1 MKPNVTH
8 GDNTTRGVALIVGAV
23 FLLALADALV
33 KYLSASITLWQL
45 YVLASSVSLPTLA
58 GLIIAQGKARPLPL
72 KSLRW
77 VGIRSLL
84 LLLMWVIYYMAL
96 PLIPLS
102 VAAVAIYTT
111 PLFIAILASMCSHE
125 PLSPRI
131 WGGIL
136 CGFIGVVVVL
146 RPTGD
151 AFTPATLLPVMA
163 AVLYALA
170 MVTTR
175 RYCQEEHPLALALG
189 LNLAFLVAGGCFSVL
204 FAFADA
210 SSLAEQAPFLF
221 GPWQPIG
228 IDELIIIAAY
238 ALLMVTI
245 NTGVAKA
252 YQIAPSA
259 LVGTFDYAYLLFAG
273 LWGYLLFHEVPD
285 GMTWLGMS
293 LTLASGLLVLRHTA
307 LVKPGVSPDD
317 THH

>member
-146 RPTGD
+146 RP
-151 AFTPATLLPVMA
+151 PATPSHPRPC
-163 AVLYALA
+163 YRSW
-170 MVTTR
+170 R
-175 RYCQEEHPLALALG
+175 RCCMHWQWWQH
-189 LNLAFLVAGGCFSVL
+189 
-204 FAFADA
+204 DA
-210 SSLAEQAPFLF
+210 TARRSIRWHW
-221 GPWQPIG
+221 PW
-228 IDELIIIAAY
+228 A
-238 ALLMVTI
+238 
-245 NTGVAKA
+245 
-252 YQIAPSA
+252 
-259 LVGTFDYAYLLFAG
+259 
-273 LWGYLLFHEVPD
+273 
-285 GMTWLGMS
+285 
-293 LTLASGLLVLRHTA
+293 
-307 LVKPGVSPDD
+307 
-317 THH
+317 

>member
-1 MKPNVTH
+1 MKPSVTH
-8 GDNTTRGVALIVGAV
+8 EDNTSRGVTLIVGAV

-58 GLIIAQGKARPLPL
+58 WLIITQRKTRPLPL
-72 KSLRW
+72 ISWRW

-84 LLLMWVIYYMAL
+84 LLLMWMIYYMAL

-111 PLFIAILASMCSHE
+111 PLFIAILASMGSHE

-136 CGFIGVVVVL
+136 CGFVGVVVVL

-175 RYCQEEHPLALALG
+175 RYCQKEHPLTLALG
-189 LNLAFLVAGGCFSVL
+189 LNLAFLVAGGGFSTL
-204 FAFADA
+204 LAFTNTP
-210 SSLAEQAPFLF
+210 SLAEQSPFLF
-221 GPWQPIG
+221 APWQPIG
-228 IDELIIIAAY
+228 SDELIIIAAY
-238 ALLMVTI
+238 ALLMVTV
-245 NTGVAKA
+245 NTSVAKA

-259 LVGTFDYAYLLFAG
+259 LVGTFDYAYLLFAS

-285 GMTWLGMS
+285 EMTWLGMG
-293 LTLASGLLVLRHTA
+293 LILASGLLVLRHQRR
-307 LVKPGVSPDD
+307 P
-317 THH
+317 

>member
-1 MKPNVTH
+1 MTADDAH
-8 GDNTTRGVALIVGAV
+8 EDNTSRGVALIVGAV

-58 GLIIAQGKARPLPL
+58 GLIIAQRKTRPLSPT
-72 KSLRW
+72 SWRW

-84 LLLMWVIYYMAL
+84 LLLMWVAYYMAL

-111 PLFIAILASMCSHE
+111 PLFIAILASMGARE
-125 PLSPRI
+125 PLSPII

-151 AFTPATLLPVMA
+151 AYTPATLLPVMA

-170 MVTTR
+170 MVATR
-175 RYCQEEHPLALALG
+175 RYCQKEHPLTLALG
-189 LNLAFLVAGGCFSVL
+189 LNLAFLVAGGGVSIL
-204 FAFADA
+204 LAFTDT
-210 SSLAEQAPFLF
+210 SSLAEQSPFLF
-221 GPWQPIG
+221 ASWQPIG
-228 IDELIIIAAY
+228 RDELIIIVAY
-238 ALLMVTI
+238 ALLMVAV
-245 NTGVAKA
+245 NTSVAKA
-252 YQIAPSA
+252 YQVAPSA
-259 LVGTFDYAYLLFAG
+259 LIGTFDYAYLLFVS

-285 GMTWLGMS
+285 AMTWLGMS
-293 LTLASGLLVLRHTA
+293 LILASGLLVLRRQRR
-307 LVKPGVSPDD
+307 PSR
-317 THH
+317 